1 MSARADR
8 AEPTEPTEPT
18 EPAGLERALE
28 RLLDRFDPAVFD
40 IGPRRVRLR
49 IEAGEQAAAVEV
61 QEGQARLA
69 APGSRRADAV
79 LSAEPSIWEEMAAGQ
94 VIGLSAFRSRR
105 LRIHRDL
112 HLGVGF
118 LAAVAPHTGE
128 GRLRLRLAHTS
139 EGSISTIEAGTG
151 DPVLLIHGLGATKAS
166 FLPTLGALARTHR
179 AIALDLP
186 GFGDST
192 KPLLAPY
199 DAPFFARAVVA
210 LIDELGADRA
220 DLVGNSMGGRVAI
233 EVALEHPERVGRLVL
248 LAPSLAWL
256 RTRRWAAPLKLV
268 PPHLGL
274 IQPAPR
280 AIVEKIVRSV
290 VPASDSEWTAAGI
303 DEFLRSY
310 LTPRGRAAFYA
321 AARNIY
327 LEEPHGRDGFWTRL
341 PSLQAE
347 ALFVWG
353 RNDPLVP
360 IGFER
365 HVREALPSALHLE
378 LDGGHVPQLENPRV
392 THRAMAQFLAEGR
405 IDE

>member
-1 MSARADR
+1 MTATADR
-8 AEPTEPTEPT
+8 SGQARI
-18 EPAGLERALE
+18 ERTLE
-28 RLLDRFDPAVFD
+28 RLLDGFDPRVFD
-40 IGPRRVRLR
+40 VGPRRVRLR
-49 IEAGEQAAAVEV
+49 IEAGAEAAEVEI
-61 QEGQARLA
+61 EDGRARVA
-69 APGSRRADAV
+69 PPGSRRAHAV
-79 LSAEPSIWEEMAAGQ
+79 LSADPATWEEIAEQ
-94 VIGLSAFRSRR
+94 SSGLAAFRSRR
-105 LRIHRDL
+105 LRIRRDL

-118 LAAVAPHTGE
+118 LAAVAPPSGE
-128 GRLRLRLAHTS
+128 GRLRLRRAQTAA
-139 EGSISTIEAGTG
+139 GSISTVEAGTG

-186 GFGDST
+186 GFGDSA

-199 DAPFFARAVVA
+199 DAPFFARAVLA
-210 LIDELGADRA
+210 LIDELGADRV

-233 EVALEHPERVGRLVL
+233 EVGLEHPDRVGRLVL

-256 RTRRWAAPLKLV
+256 RTRRWAAALRLV

-274 IQPAPR
+274 IQPTPR
-280 AIVEKIVRSV
+280 AVVEKIVRNV
-290 VPASDSEWTAAGI
+290 VPGSESEWTAAGI

-327 LEEPHGRDGFWTRL
+327 LEEPYGREGFWTRL
-341 PSLQAE
+341 PSLEPE

-353 RNDPLVP
+353 RKDPLVP

-365 HVREALPSALHLE
+365 HVRDALPRSLHLE
-378 LDGGHVPQLENPRV
+378 LEGGHVPQLENPGV

-405 IDE
+405 IDG